1 MCSLAS
7 VAAPLY
13 NGAVTRIRTYTTRRG
28 TPKHKALVF
37 QDISTKIYPST
48 RIFGMAVQ
56 VSKRNGKFFGST
68 AKGEHHT
75 DKLVASSRIYN
86 HNEISRND
94 LTTCHL

>member
-1 MCSLAS
+1 
-7 VAAPLY
+7 
-13 NGAVTRIRTYTTRRG
+13 
-28 TPKHKALVF
+28 
-37 QDISTKIYPST
+37 
-48 RIFGMAVQ
+48 MAVQ

-75 DKLVASSRIYN
+75 DKLVASVSPYIFINESNIKDENMFFGRDEKVRHHTDKLVASSRIYNPN